1 MKKLDRCTVRTV
13 ELTAPGACPRDEARL
28 HCELTKGRIFG
39 GFTEEERENI
49 WRELLAVSTDRLI
62 PSLYTFFEDA
72 RYLRGPAECVKR
84 LVEGSPGDQ
93 LSQMVKNSFTGVNQQ
108 SNICIIQVTESQL
121 EARPGDV
128 EDQVE
133 MGYRHWWYF
142 AMRDYDNVPVRK
154 RKAAGDRLAQPAK
167 KENMDVLSKGATL
180 VNQIGFETRQIRD
193 LVQHPTSCDTGFVPE
208 VSSTYKQPKRCGI
221 PRSEDQQRDK
231 PLLFADALH
240 RSVDTS
246 AGVTSFFV
254 RRSVYLAFFGH
265 TRRLVAESSVINRVL
280 ILSTEQTDRTKQLDD
295 THTVDTDMVD
305 TDRVDTDMVDTY
317 MPDTHIAEPETE
329 QVERTNLDR
338 LQEEMESDQVHE
350 RTRLPQLS
358 QDFVQECH
366 EVGQPREGLHR
377 RQTQLQLFQEVE
389 GQQKQDQ
396 ANCDERQEQLIKDLA
411 AKERQSKEQY
421 KRLQTEQDNLEKQQQ
436 DQLAQYLNTREEQ
449 NKKQQD
455 LDKEEQMLQAE
466 QQHLAVQNQQR
477 HMTLQEEQQRLDKLT
492 NDLAIKVQQNQQRY
506 TTLHDRKTILEKQEQ
521 ELYELVQGLDKKE
534 EQNQQRYTTLHDRKT
549 ILEKQE
555 QELHELVQ
563 GLDKK
568 EEQNQQRYTTLHDRK
583 TILEKQEQEL
593 HELVQ
598 GLDKKEEQNQ
608 QRYTTLHDRK
618 TILEQQ
624 EQELHELVQGLDK
637 KEEQNQQRYTTLHDR
652 KIILE
657 KQEHESHELVQ
668 GLDKKEEQNQQRY
681 TTLHDRKTILE
692 KQEQELHEL
701 TQGLDKKEEQN
712 QQRQSQLEK
721 DQQEVDKL
729 PKTLKA
735 QEQNQIAWDEQRYN
749 GQQELFEQE
758 QDEHEQDELELDLDA
773 RKETDQSSEGEQQ
786 LQTQQ
791 RQLEQSER
799 GPEARGDQLTQE
811 EQQAQEPSESVA
823 RLDTLSDQW
832 REEYNI
838 QTPAWKQLANVSKE
852 GRPITQIGPEK
863 SGSIEQVERDIF
875 MQSEQEGQA
884 STRPGPERQDLA
896 HPALH
901 NSQEGLEELGLLTHT
916 KGRKLDPD
924 PETEEDNAYMSKKL
938 KLTQPE
944 DDPSQRRTAKG
955 IRREYREIDP
965 GSLAKSK
972 RITQVGGL
980 TQQQAGHS
988 KATVLD
994 TESSPLPVYI
1004 QFKIFKDETWVRDQA
1019 IITNAR
1025 DPEPIRTEAEKYR
1038 NKGMT
1043 LFDKEGR
1050 MLSIQTCMED
1060 VLQDGTNTI
1069 FLCRPG
1075 EKMHSTYSLPGQPVQ
1090 IAWKNLL

>member
-1 MKKLDRCTVRTV
+1 MKKLDRRTVRTV

-28 HCELTKGRIFG
+28 HCELTKGCIFG

-93 LSQMVKNSFTGVNQQ
+93 LSQMVKNSFTGVNQE

-142 AMRDYDNVPVRK
+142 AMRDYDDVPVRK
-154 RKAAGDRLAQPAK
+154 KKAAGDRLAQPAK
-167 KENMDVLSKGATL
+167 REDMDVLSKGATL
-180 VNQIGFETRQIRD
+180 VNQIGFDTRQIRD
-193 LVQHPTSCDTGFVPE
+193 LVQQFTSCDTGFVPE

-231 PLLFADALH
+231 PFLFADALH
-240 RSVDTS
+240 RSIDTS

-265 TRRLVAESSVINRVL
+265 TRHLVAESSVMNRVL
-280 ILSTEQTDRTKQLDD
+280 IVSTEQTDRTKQLDD

-305 TDRVDTDMVDTY
+305 TDMVDTDM
-317 MPDTHIAEPETE
+317 PDTNIAEPETE
-329 QVERTNLDR
+329 QVERTNRER

-350 RTRLPQLS
+350 QTRLPQLS

-396 ANCDERQEQLIKDLA
+396 ANYDERREQLIKDLA

-492 NDLAIKVQQNQQRY
+492 NDLAIKEKQNQQRH
-506 TTLHDRKTILEKQEQ
+506 TTLH
-521 ELYELVQGLDKKE
+521 
-534 EQNQQRYTTLHDRKT
+534 NRKT

-568 EEQNQQRYTTLHDRK
+568 EEQNQQRYTTLYDRK
-583 TILEKQEQEL
+583 TTLEKQEQEL

-608 QRYTTLHDRK
+608 QRQL
-618 TILEQQ
+618 
-624 EQELHELVQGLDK
+624 
-637 KEEQNQQRYTTLHDR
+637 
-652 KIILE
+652 
-657 KQEHESHELVQ
+657 
-668 GLDKKEEQNQQRY
+668 
-681 TTLHDRKTILE
+681 
-692 KQEQELHEL
+692 
-701 TQGLDKKEEQN
+701 
-712 QQRQSQLEK
+712 QLEK

-735 QEQNQIAWDEQRYN
+735 QQQNQIAWDEQRFN
-749 GQQELFEQE
+749 GEQELFEQE

-773 RKETDQSSEGEQQ
+773 RKETDQSSEGEQK

-811 EQQAQEPSESVA
+811 EQQAQEPSENVD

-832 REEYNI
+832 REEYNV
-838 QTPAWKQLANVSKE
+838 QTPAWEQLANVSKE

-916 KGRKLDPD
+916 KGRKLNPD
-924 PETEEDNAYMSKKL
+924 SETEEDNAYMSKKL

-980 TQQQAGHS
+980 AQQQAGHS

-994 TESSPLPVYI
+994 AESSPLPVYI

-1019 IITNAR
+1019 IMTNAR

-1075 EKMHSTYSLPGQPVQ
+1075 ENMHFTYSLPRQPGQ